1 VCGVRLYVKGGGVVS
16 CCASKVQIAFSKRNK
31 GKWPNGEG
39 SLGDR
44 WKLVIGPIKMKMSDK
59 KKIMGNYHGKWKD
72 HPATLVSKIIKN
84 WYLMLSN

>member
-59 KKIMGNYHGKWKD
+59 KKSWAITMVNGKNIQLPWFLK
-72 HPATLVSKIIKN
+72 LSKTGI
-84 WYLMLSN
+84 